1 MFETLKII
9 IVAEN
14 ASARMGG
21 EAILPLHYYTFLA
34 SRGVEVWL
42 LTHERVKD
50 ELYETLAEK
59 DFNRVYFVS
68 DTKLQVFCERIKNYI
83 PDYLAELVIQW
94 IIHAST
100 DIRQRTL
107 LKSLVK
113 NHNIDVI
120 HQPMPVSP
128 KIPSFIYD
136 VGAPVIIG
144 SMNGGMQFPPAFSN
158 MTNQLERFMIWV
170 EHAFSEI
177 MNHFLPGKKK
187 AALLLVANERTRR
200 ALPRCA
206 CPNVLEFVENGVD
219 LTLWHAGNNEKKSVV
234 SSYFYFFRFFKGLER
249 G

>member
-21 EAILPLHYYTFLA
+21 EAILPLHYFTFLA
-34 SRGVEVWL
+34 RRGVKVWL

-50 ELYETLAEK
+50 ELYKTLEKK
-59 DFNRVYFVS
+59 DFDRVYFVS
-68 DTKLQVFCERIKNYI
+68 DTKLQILCERVKNYI
-83 PDYLAELVIQW
+83 PNYFSDSIVQW
-94 IIHAST
+94 VIHAST
-100 DIRQRTL
+100 DARQRTL

-113 NHNIDVI
+113 NHNIDII

-128 KIPSFIYD
+128 KVPSFIYD

-144 SMNGGMQFPPAFSN
+144 SMNGGMHFPPAFSN
-158 MTNQLERFMIWV
+158 MTNMIGRFTIWGG
-170 EHAFSEI
+170 HAFSEI

-200 ALPRCA
+200 ALPKCA

-219 LTLWHAGNNEKKSVV
+219 LTLWQTRDGEKKSVV
-234 SSYFYFFRFFKGLER
+234 PPHFHFSRFFKGLER